1 MVSRLDR
8 KLANIRAGRYTPAD
22 FVIADAKD
30 GDVGAGVTATGFEWS
45 AKPRR
50 RRTRQEFILQIEE
63 IVRHDVVDLMLV
75 SQSNLELLD
84 ERRVFV
90 GSEVKPAIRG
100 NLETMCWGG
109 VRNGR
114 YTELPSVP
122 FRDTNLQRAIANYP
136 TTGTDL
142 CLYSVCFT
150 NEIERD
156 VRTLRDFAAF
166 RAEAAACG
174 MKYFYEIFN
183 PNVDIGLSR
192 QEIGEFVNDHILKSL
207 ASVPRAERPQFL
219 KTVYNGPQAL
229 EELAS
234 FDSELIVGILG
245 GGAGTTRDTFEL
257 IAQTERYGGRLALFG
272 RKINLAE
279 APLKLIELMRAVVEG
294 SLATD
299 EAVRAYHGALQTLG
313 LAPARPLADDLQ
325 ITEDVLKPAAAKAA

>member
-1 MVSRLDR
+1 MLTRLDT

-22 FVIADAKD
+22 FMIADAKD
-30 GDVGAGVTATGFEWS
+30 GDVGAGVTASGFDWS
-45 AKPRR
+45 AKPKR
-50 RRTRQEFILQIEE
+50 RRTRQEFVAHIEE
-63 IVRHDVVDLMLV
+63 VVRHDVVDLMLV

-84 ERRVFV
+84 ERRAFV
-90 GSEVKPAIRG
+90 GSAVKPAIRG
-100 NLETMCWGG
+100 NLETMCWAG
-109 VRNGR
+109 VRHGR
-114 YTELPSVP
+114 YAEAPSRP
-122 FRDTNLQRAIANYP
+122 FRDTHLRRAIANYP

-150 NEIERD
+150 NDPDRD
-156 VRTLRDFAAF
+156 VRTLEEFAAF

-183 PNVDIGLSR
+183 PNVDIGMTR
-192 QEIGEFVNDHILKSL
+192 AEIGEFVNDHILKSL
-207 ASVPRAERPQFL
+207 ASVPRAERPLFL
-219 KTVYNGPQAL
+219 KTVYNGPAAL

-234 FDSELIVGILG
+234 YDSELIVGILG

-279 APLKLIELMRAVVEG
+279 APLRLIELMRAVVEG
-294 SLATD
+294 AMATD

-313 LAPARPLADDLQ
+313 IAPARSLADDLQ
-325 ITEDVLKPAAAKAA
+325 ITEEVLKPAAAKAA